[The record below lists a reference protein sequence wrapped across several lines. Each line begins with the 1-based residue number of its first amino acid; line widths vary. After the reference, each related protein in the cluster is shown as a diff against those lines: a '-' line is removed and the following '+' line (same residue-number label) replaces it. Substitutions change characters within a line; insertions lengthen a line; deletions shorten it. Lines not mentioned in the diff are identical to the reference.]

1 MLLQIIVL
9 PLKAL
14 AAAVEAVEAA
24 VEAVEAAAGSDTK
37 LGSLVNICPTGNS
50 DCKSFLA
57 TDFYFSTFYF
67 R

>member
-1 MLLQIIVL
+1 MV
-9 PLKAL
+9 
-14 AAAVEAVEAA
+14 AAAAA

-50 DCKSFLA
+50 DGQLFPV
-57 TDFYFSTFYF
+57 TEIYFSTFYF

>member
-1 MLLQIIVL
+1 MV
-9 PLKAL
+9 
-14 AAAVEAVEAA
+14 AAAAA

-57 TDFYFSTFYF
+57 TDFYFSTFLVSACTSWDSVKGF
-67 R
+67 LVQI

>member
-1 MLLQIIVL
+1 MV
-9 PLKAL
+9 
-14 AAAVEAVEAA
+14 AAAAA